1 VEFKVYNTLTRKKES
16 FKPLQPPRVTFYVCG
31 PTVYDYVHI
40 GNARVFVVF
49 DVVRRYL
56 EHCGYEVVYVQN
68 FTDIEDKMIK
78 RAEETGTT
86 VEELAD
92 RFIEEYLNDASA
104 LRVREATW
112 HPRATE
118 HMKKI
123 VEIINGLMDAELAYY
138 SEGDV
143 VFNTENFARYGAL
156 SQQKIEEL
164 QSGARVEVDE
174 SKNNPLDFVLWKKEK
189 PGEPSWDSPW
199 GRGRPGWHIEC
210 SAMAMQYL
218 GETIDIHAGG
228 PDLIFPHH
236 ENEIAQ
242 SEGCTGKPFV
252 RYWMHSGY
260 LNINAEKMSK
270 SLGNVLTVRELIQ
283 KFNPLDL
290 RFFLLSAHYRNPL
303 NFSEPQMNHAING
316 RKRLQNFVE
325 NLNSALKQARK
336 KEGRGEEEEKLQK
349 LLEREKQHFSEA
361 MHDDFNTAEAMGSL
375 FNLAKEFN
383 NYLNQPEIHYSLLQS
398 VREFLLE
405 CNGVLDILEME
416 EDDTVEEEI
425 EQAIRQREEARKQK
439 DFATAD
445 RIRDE
450 LKEKGIILE
459 DTPYGVRWKRT

>member
-1 VEFKVYNTLTRKKES
+1 MEFKVYNTLTRKKES

-445 RIRDE
+445 CIRDE